1 MAGQELGKNYNSLLQ
16 RFCSEKNSI
25 GVENWGGEIF
35 DTFKYRYHAHSR
47 TSGVTF
53 VMRRSQ
59 VRILPGAERESL
71 ENTGFYQYFGAFF
84 MYIFRE
90 SALRESFFRLN
101 VELYCRNSGML

>member
-16 RFCSEKNSI
+16 RFCSEKKSI

-35 DTFKYRYHAHSR
+35 DTFKYRYNAHSQ
-47 TSGVTF
+47 TSGITF

-71 ENTGFYQYFGAFF
+71 KILGLSSISGLF
-84 MYIFRE
+84 IFI
-90 SALRESFFRLN
+90 
-101 VELYCRNSGML
+101 

>member
-35 DTFKYRYHAHSR
+35 DTFKYRYNAHSQ
-47 TSGVTF
+47 TSGITF

-59 VRILPGAERESL
+59 VRILPGAVKKALKILDFISISGL
-71 ENTGFYQYFGAFF
+71 FF
-84 MYIFRE
+84 MYILRE

-101 VELYCRNSGML
+101 VALYCRNSGML